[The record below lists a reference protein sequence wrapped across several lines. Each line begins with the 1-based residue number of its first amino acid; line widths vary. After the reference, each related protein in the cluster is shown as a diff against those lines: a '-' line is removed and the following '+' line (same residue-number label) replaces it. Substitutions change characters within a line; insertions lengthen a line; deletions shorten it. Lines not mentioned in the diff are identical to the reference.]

1 MWRGNIVKI
10 HIHSSN
16 KISSPFVQELLH
28 SRFYL
33 LSYKTKRNQQNNHIK
48 NLREKLTT
56 AYLKIT
62 TIIQYIII
70 LFRLILYITY
80 VHIRPIC
87 FLKNLLKKKVGE
99 PGRRKGEDDDKKVH
113 ITDSGVP
120 PCRILSSVHVSGTSP
135 QLPPRASSLSNEFTC
150 AMEQGRWVFG
160 ANVPSLL
167 SFPPSHPDPRTDKQL
182 IKRTTKNNRRRTKQS
197 SPTPRHTFKY
207 KAIKQ
212 KEERTKR
219 GGKRSSG

>member
-28 SRFYL
+28 SLFYL
-33 LSYKTKRNQQNNHIK
+33 QSYKTKRNQKNNHIK

-113 ITDSGVP
+113 ITDGGVP

-135 QLPPRASSLSNEFTC
+135 QLSPPRASSLSVMSSHVPWSKVDGSLVQMFP
-150 AMEQGRWVFG
+150 VFFR
-160 ANVPSLL
+160 
-167 SFPPSHPDPRTDKQL
+167 FPLHTPDPRTDKQL
-182 IKRTTKNNRRRTKQS
+182 IKRTTKK
-197 SPTPRHTFKY
+197 
-207 KAIKQ
+207 
-212 KEERTKR
+212 
-219 GGKRSSG
+219 